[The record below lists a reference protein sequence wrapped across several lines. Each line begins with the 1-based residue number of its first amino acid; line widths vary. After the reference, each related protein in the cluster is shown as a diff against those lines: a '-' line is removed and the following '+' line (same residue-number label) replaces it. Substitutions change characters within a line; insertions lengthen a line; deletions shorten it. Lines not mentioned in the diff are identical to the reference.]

1 MLDWNVSSFYI
12 YLFLLQAH
20 TIEYI
25 ANTNVCTGDLGLKE
39 WNVLKLKD
47 YKLVFLLEQKFLENL
62 EQLGK
67 F

>member
-12 YLFLLQAH
+12 YSYFLSPHQSK
-20 TIEYI
+20 Y
-25 ANTNVCTGDLGLKE
+25 VCTVNLGLKE